1 MFYLLNIL
9 IQMKIILNNRDL
21 SKTLG
26 PFSDIGFVPT
36 MGGIHEGHISLIKR
50 SIKSNKKTIVSIFVN
65 PKQFN
70 NVKDFNSYPANIKK
84 DLAILKKI
92 KKLDFVYIPKFKD
105 VYENKK
111 KSEIKIKKKFKVLCA
126 KFRKGHF
133 EGVLDVMIRLTK
145 LIKPKKIFMGKKD
158 FQQLF
163 LVKKILEK
171 NYKVKI
177 ISCKT
182 IRNVNKV
189 ALSTRNF
196 LLKNSSII
204 KAGFIAKKL
213 INLKSRII
221 KDKKNSQQLLN
232 NTKIDLVKN
241 FDIKIEYLET
251 RNTTNLSLNI
261 INKNF
266 KIFIAYYIDNVRLI
280 DNF

>member
-1 MFYLLNIL
+1 
-9 IQMKIILNNRDL
+9 MKIILNNRDL

-26 PFSDIGFVPT
+26 PFNDIGFVPT

-84 DLAILKKI
+84 DLTILKKI
-92 KKLDFVYIPKFKD
+92 KKLDFVYIPSFKD

-111 KSEIKIKKKFKVLCA
+111 KSEIKIEKKYKILCA

-133 EGVLDVMIRLTK
+133 EGVLDIMNRLTK

-163 LVKKILEK
+163 LVKNFIENKFNTRVIG
-171 NYKVKI
+171 
-177 ISCKT
+177 CKT
-182 IRNVNKV
+182 IRNKNKL
-189 ALSTRNF
+189 AISSRNF
-196 LLKNSSII
+196 LLKQKELNDVEKIS
-204 KAGFIAKKL
+204 KNFL
-213 INLKSRII
+213 NLKNKI
-221 KDKKNSQQLLN
+221 KYTKNINQFLQKTKKDFEKFFN
-232 NTKIDLVKN
+232 
-241 FDIKIEYLET
+241 IKIEYLEN
-251 RNTTNLSLNI
+251 RDVNNLSI
-261 INKNF
+261 SNKYHGS
-266 KIFIAYYIDNVRLI
+266 KIFLAYYYKDIRLI

>member
-1 MFYLLNIL
+1 
-9 IQMKIILNNRDL
+9 MKIILNNHHL
-21 SKTLG
+21 SKALR
-26 PFSDIGFVPT
+26 PFNDVGFVPT
-36 MGGIHEGHISLIKR
+36 MGGIHQGHISLIKK

-70 NVKDFNSYPANIKK
+70 NVKDLKTYPANIKK

-111 KSEIKIKKKFKVLCA
+111 KSEVKIKKKFKVLCA

-163 LVKKILEK
+163 LVKNFIE
-171 NYKVKI
+171 NEFNTKVI
-177 ISCKT
+177 GCKT
-182 IRNVNKV
+182 IRNRNKL
-189 ALSTRNF
+189 ALSSRNF
-196 LLKNSSII
+196 LLKQSELNEVETIS
-204 KAGFIAKKL
+204 KNFL
-213 INLKSRII
+213 NLKNKI
-221 KDKKNSQQLLN
+221 KYTENINQFLKK
-232 NTKIDLVKN
+232 TKKDFERLFNIR
-241 FDIKIEYLET
+241 IEYLEN
-251 RNTTNLSLNI
+251 RNTDDLSLS
-261 INKNF
+261 NKYNGS
-266 KIFIAYYIDNVRLI
+266 KIFLAYYYKDVRLI